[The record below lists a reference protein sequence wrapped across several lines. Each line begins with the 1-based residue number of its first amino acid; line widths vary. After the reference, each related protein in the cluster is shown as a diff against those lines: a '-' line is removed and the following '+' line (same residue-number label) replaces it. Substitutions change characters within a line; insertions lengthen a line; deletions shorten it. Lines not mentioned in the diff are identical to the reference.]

1 MFRRTLL
8 TLSLLV
14 ATLTTYG
21 NTRTERRVVIRED
34 IPQNIV
40 AEDNEEAC
48 GDVAE
53 ADYIIVSKES
63 MSLRLYDRNNRL
75 ICRFP
80 VSLGSHYGDKQELGD
95 LKTPEGEFYI
105 VQIQRASHWMYNS
118 GKENIKGYYGNWF
131 IRLNTKYSGI
141 GIHGT
146 HEPERIGERST
157 EGSIRLDNYHLDSLR
172 AMIDVGMAVRIE
184 SSRLDREAD
193 GKPLIEQ
200 SEPAIV
206 AEAPITKESATPVI
220 EEHHET
226 VIEPTITETTEV
238 TPVAVESKTEAESV
252 IEQPKQKA
260 ETQSE
265 SSAEAEEWYTIKEG
279 DLVGRVAARYGMSL
293 AEIKRLNPNINVD
306 RVSIGQKIRVKGK
319 PKAEDTTAKKAT
331 PQPIEEGDAVWHT
344 VASGDLVGRIAA
356 KYGTTVRH
364 IQELNPGL
372 NPDRISIGQKIRVK

>member
-40 AEDNEEAC
+40 ADDEEAC

-226 VIEPTITETTEV
+226 VVEPTITETTEV

-319 PKAEDTTAKKAT
+319 PKAEDNTAKKAT
-331 PQPIEEGDAVWHT
+331 PQPTEEGDAVWHT
-344 VASGDLVGRIAA
+344 VSSGDLVGRIAA
-356 KYGTTVRH
+356 KYGTTVRR